1 MVDCTRLQ
9 WCTVTETIQRLLT
22 VYVCVCVCCTVC
34 SLISNGLFALF
45 GVANETSRSAL
56 DAITRTFRM
65 PFVTTSVP
73 INSLPPLTSLSSS
86 SSSGGSSKSAS
97 VSVNK
102 PLPPPSTSTSSGGLG
117 AGVGPSS
124 SPWLQSSPS
133 LSSVADFTVYMRPT
147 YDRALVDVIR
157 YYKWQNVSYV
167 YDSNDG

>member
-1 MVDCTRLQ
+1 MFEDNFNSVDVL
-9 WCTVTETIQRLLT
+9 
-22 VYVCVCVCCTVC
+22 TVC

-73 INSLPPLTSLSSS
+73 INSVPPLSSLST
-86 SSSGGSSKSAS
+86 SSSGSKSTA
-97 VSVNK
+97 VSVYK
-102 PLPPPSTSTSSGGLG
+102 PLPPPPSSTSTGSG
-117 AGVGPSS
+117 AAVGPSP
-124 SPWLQSSPS
+124 SPWLQSS
-133 LSSVADFTVYMRPT
+133 LSSSPSSSVTDFTVYMRPT

-157 YYKWQNVSYV
+157 FYKWQNVSYV